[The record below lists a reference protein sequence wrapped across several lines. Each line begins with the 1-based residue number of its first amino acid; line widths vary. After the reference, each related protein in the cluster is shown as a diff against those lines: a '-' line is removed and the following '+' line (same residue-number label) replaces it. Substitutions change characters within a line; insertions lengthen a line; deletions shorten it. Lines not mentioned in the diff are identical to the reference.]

1 MAVPQVVSGVGAGAK
16 RVDKNNVERVQK
28 IQRNAQIQQASGGA
42 YGDRMRNESSVQ
54 DAPITPTAS
63 GVSANVAMP
72 PAPRAGGLNGP
83 NTDIFAPNNPNDVFT
98 NGAGGNTA
106 GTGPDALNAR
116 FNTHD
121 AGYVLLAAMYQTNP
135 TPEIAAMLEA
145 YNEEGIF

>member
-1 MAVPQVVSGVGAGAK
+1 MAIPQEVSGVGAGSK
-16 RVDKNNVERVQK
+16 RVDKNNVERVQR

-63 GVSANVAMP
+63 GVNANITMP
-72 PAPRAGGLNGP
+72 PPPRTVAPSTN
-83 NTDIFAPNNPNDVFT
+83 IFDPNDPNDIFT

-106 GTGPDALNAR
+106 GTSPDVLMAR
-116 FNTHD
+116 FNKPD

-135 TPEIAAMLEA
+135 TPELARMLEA